1 LASSLAHQDH
11 AADHKEKREEV
22 QRLIRSPLLHGSEA
36 LCHLLQYLAEH
47 ALEGHQLPTKEY
59 QIATEVFGRAANFD
73 PRLDSTVR
81 VQTSRLRSKLAEY
94 YATAGADDAWQIEI
108 PKGSYSLIFKKR
120 VVKEAEPPPPAIVL
134 PAPAPAPIFRG
145 LDAVLWLAAGALVA
159 TLFFLILR
167 PGRHAETV
175 APPAPVSPALA
186 DFWRAAAPH
195 GGPPLVVFSNAEF
208 VGRPETGLR
217 YRRPNESVPDG
228 IFDHYTGVGEVIAIH
243 VMDELFDRLGRKFLL
258 KRGRLLNWDDTK
270 GRDLIFVGSPSENE
284 ALRDLSLNRDF
295 TFERPDDGPRRG
307 DLGIH
312 NLHPRAGED
321 AWYFCS
327 RGQPMTEDY
336 AVIELANGSSE
347 GQRVLLLAGT
357 STFGTQG
364 SVEFVCSDDKAALLM
379 GALNRLG
386 ASAKRLGRVSA
397 LLRVRVQGGVPLDSE
412 IVALRR
418 D

>member
-1 LASSLAHQDH
+1 M
-11 AADHKEKREEV
+11 

-47 ALEGHQLPTKEY
+47 ALEGPQLPTKEY
-59 QIATEVFGRAANFD
+59 QIATEVFGRPANFD

-94 YATAGADDAWQIEI
+94 YATAGAEDAWQIEI

-120 VVKEAEPPPPAIVL
+120 AVKEVEPPPPVVLAAPL
-134 PAPAPAPIFRG
+134 PAPVPRG
-145 LDAVLWLAAGALVA
+145 LHAALWLLGGAALASLA
-159 TLFFLILR
+159 FLIFR
-167 PGRHAETV
+167 PGRQMQTV
-175 APPAPVSPALA
+175 PPPTPVRGALA
-186 DFWRAAAPH
+186 DFWHAAVPNSA
-195 GGPPLVVFSNAEF
+195 PPLVVFSNAEF

-217 YRRPNESVPDG
+217 YRRPNESVPEG

-243 VMDELFDRLGRKFLL
+243 GLDELFDRLGRKFLL

-270 GRDLIFVGSPSENE
+270 DRDLIFVGSPSENE

-295 TFERPDDGPRRG
+295 TFERPDGGPRRG

-312 NLHPRAGED
+312 NLHPRAGEQE
-321 AWYFCS
+321 WYFCS

-336 AVIELANGSSE
+336 ALIELANGSSA

-357 STFGTQG
+357 NTFGTQG
-364 SVEFVCSDDKAALLM
+364 AVEFVCSEDKAVTLM

-386 ASAKRLGRVSA
+386 AKRLYRMSA

>member
-1 LASSLAHQDH
+1 LASSLAQQDRT
-11 AADHKEKREEV
+11 ADHKVKREEV

-47 ALEGHQLPTKEY
+47 ALESPQVPTKEY
-59 QIATEVFGRAANFD
+59 QIATEVFGRSANFD

-94 YATAGADDAWQIEI
+94 YATSGAEDAWQIEI
-108 PKGSYSLIFKKR
+108 PKGSYSLVFKKR
-120 VVKEAEPPPPAIVL
+120 VIKEVAPVPPAAMVL
-134 PAPAPAPIFRG
+134 PMAVPAPLPRG
-145 LDAVLWLAAGALVA
+145 LHAVLWLLAGAAMASLLFLV
-159 TLFFLILR
+159 FR
-167 PGRHAETV
+167 PGRRIEV
-175 APPAPVSPALA
+175 APSRTPLSIALT
-186 DFWRAAAPH
+186 DFWQAVAPH
-195 GGPPLVVFSNAEF
+195 SEPPLVVFSNAEF

-217 YRRPNESVPDG
+217 YRRPNESVPEG

-258 KRGRLLNWDDTK
+258 KRSRLLNWDDTK
-270 GRDLIFVGSPSENE
+270 DRDLIFVGSPSENE
-284 ALRDLSLNRDF
+284 ALRDLPLNRDF
-295 TFERPDDGPRRG
+295 AFERPDSGPRRG
-307 DLGIH
+307 DLGIR
-312 NLHPRAGED
+312 NLHPRAGEQE
-321 AWYFCS
+321 WYFCS

-336 AVIELANGSSE
+336 ALIELADGSSA
-347 GQRVLLLAGT
+347 GQRMLLLAGT

-364 SVEFVCSDDKAALLM
+364 AVEFVCRDDKTTTLMTALS
-379 GALNRLG
+379 RLG
-386 ASAKRLGRVSA
+386 QKRFSRMSV